1 MKIVIKTIYIFAC
14 YKVLSRAK
22 GANRFQKL
30 SWSAG
35 SPRGEGWSFPN
46 ILIMCTP
53 LLGSE
58 IRKLLLSGSSQK
70 DSWGPSTDVFLR
82 ISFTNSPSKLS
93 GAMSH

>member
-22 GANRFQKL
+22 GANRSQKL

-46 ILIMCTP
+46 ILIKAAA
-53 LLGSE
+53 
-58 IRKLLLSGSSQK
+58 IRKLPERLPGSK
-70 DSWGPSTDVFLR
+70 Y
-82 ISFTNSPSKLS
+82 
-93 GAMSH
+93 

>member
-1 MKIVIKTIYIFAC
+1 MKIVIKTIYILAC

-53 LLGSE
+53 HLGLRDQKAAA
-58 IRKLLLSGSSQK
+58 IRKLPERL
-70 DSWGPSTDVFLR
+70 PR
-82 ISFTNSPSKLS
+82 SKY
-93 GAMSH
+93 